1 MQKYDE
7 IIKNI
12 NILLADDDEDYMMMT
27 YAFLKQMGYNV
38 DRAYNGKMAI
48 EMLETNKYQIALL
61 DYYMP
66 EFTGEEV
73 VKKIRESNKELV
85 IILQTG
91 FSGQKPPIETMKTLN
106 IQNYYDKTEGI
117 DRLNLELISAVRIF
131 AQQNEIELTKYKSN
145 AIGNLMA
152 SVAQEIKVNLLSISA
167 GIELTNMLI
176 TDNSNFGRDKAES
189 LSKYYS
195 NNRDSLERID
205 KILTSLINQSTENS
219 DYVLSGNDI
228 YDIIDLIT
236 RNISKVCGVK
246 LNIKMALKP
255 NSYVSGGINDTI
267 FVLCELLR
275 KIMNMEEKG
284 STVTLS
290 LSEDESYWFFTITS
304 KMINEISNN
313 DIILISSVMKS
324 IKNAIVE
331 KEDDDKIVI
340 KLAK

>member
-1 MQKYDE
+1 MQKYE
-7 IIKNI
+7 QIIKNI

-152 SVAQEIKVNLLSISA
+152 SVAQEIKENLLSISA

-219 DYVLSGNDI
+219 DYVLSGTDI